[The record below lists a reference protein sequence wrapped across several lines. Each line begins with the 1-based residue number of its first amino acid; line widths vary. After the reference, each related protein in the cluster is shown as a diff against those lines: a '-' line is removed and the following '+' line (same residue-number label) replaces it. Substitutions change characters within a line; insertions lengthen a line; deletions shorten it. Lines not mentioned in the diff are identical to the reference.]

1 MKMMKMLNTII
12 VGLMMTLASN
22 AYARDAVSIHVH
34 VGNYG
39 YAPQPVVTYY
49 APPVVYYVTPPAS
62 YYDAGYYGKSLGYT
76 PSNIYTN
83 TPTVSYHYH
92 GNRFGHEQQHQWHH
106 R

>member
-1 MKMMKMLNTII
+1 MKVLHTLILSLI
-12 VGLMMTLASN
+12 VSVASVSTS
-22 AYARDAVSIHVH
+22 YARDSVNIDIHV
-34 VGNYG
+34 GGYG

-49 APPVVYYVTPPAS
+49 APPVVYYVTPPVS
-62 YYDAGYYGKSLGYT
+62 YYDAGYYGKSLGYTYT

-92 GNRFGHEQQHQWHH
+92 GNRFGHEHRHH

>member
-1 MKMMKMLNTII
+1 MKLLNTMIL
-12 VGLMMTLASN
+12 GLMISLAAASN
-22 AYARDAVSIHVH
+22 TYARDAVSIHVY
-34 VGNYG
+34 VGSYG
-39 YAPQPVVTYY
+39 YAPQAVTYY

-76 PSNIYTN
+76 YTPSNIYTN

-92 GNRFGHEQQHQWHH
+92 GNRFGHHQHEHH